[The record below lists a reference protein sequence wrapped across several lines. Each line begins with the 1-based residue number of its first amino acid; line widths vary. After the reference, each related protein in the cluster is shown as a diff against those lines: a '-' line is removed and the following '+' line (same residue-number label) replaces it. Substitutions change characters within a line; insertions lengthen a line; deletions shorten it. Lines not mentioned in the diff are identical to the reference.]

1 MFNEDNKN
9 SEIFYYTNNTIAK
22 RCSEPGFLLV
32 TMQNC

>member
-22 RCSEPGFLLV
+22 RCSEPLV